1 MTVAEAKA
9 LCADLDVLAWDEIV
23 IARAITETTAALLAA
38 SPQVTPAAGEPGLWW
53 IGAAGIESVGG
64 ERALLRALAD
74 VGRLWHPRP
83 RIAVADSCVAAR
95 AATWAGAGHR
105 ATTTF
110 LVPPGGD
117 AAYLAPA
124 PLALIPMDD
133 ELRAILETL
142 GLRTAGAL
150 AALEAGDVE
159 SRWGEVGL
167 AAWRFARG
175 EDRRRPVL
183 ARPDAPRSVDVELPA
198 PTTTMEPVLFLVRA
212 ALERLIEEL
221 VADGRSAAAI
231 AITLTLD
238 GARSALPSGAAAHT
252 VTREVRFP
260 RPVARLVPLFEQCR
274 MLLDTWRL
282 DAPACGVTI
291 AVVATA
297 PSAGEQGDLMA
308 SAWRDPAAADAAF
321 ARLRAELG
329 PDAVV
334 RPVAHDE
341 HRPERAGGWVGVGEE
356 VEMDKR
362 VPADLLLRHAE
373 LDDPSSSPASLAG
386 DATALRLLEQPE
398 PVEIER
404 DAGLPCAIWWRG
416 RRLGITR
423 ASGPERLSGEW
434 WKDEYGRDYWRCESD
449 TSGELVIFSEAGEWR
464 LQGWYD

>member
-23 IARAITETTAALLAA
+23 IARAVTEPTAALLVA

-53 IGAAGIESVGG
+53 IGATGIESVGG
-64 ERALLRALAD
+64 ERGLLRALAD

-83 RIAVADSCVAAR
+83 RVAIADSCVAAR

-105 ATTTF
+105 ATTTC

-117 AAYLAPA
+117 GAYLAPA

-133 ELRAILETL
+133 EMRAILETL
-142 GLRTAGAL
+142 GVRTAGAL
-150 AALEAGDVE
+150 ASLESGDVE
-159 SRWGEVGL
+159 RRWGEVGL
-167 AAWRFARG
+167 AAWRFARA

-183 ARPDAPRSVDVELPA
+183 ARPDTPRSVEVELPA
-198 PTTTMEPVLFLVRA
+198 PTATMEPVLFLVRA
-212 ALERLIEEL
+212 ALERLIEGL

-260 RPVARLVPLFEQCR
+260 RPVARIGPLFEQCR

-291 AVVATA
+291 AIVATA

-329 PDAVV
+329 PDSVV

-356 VEMDKR
+356 V
-362 VPADLLLRHAE
+362 
-373 LDDPSSSPASLAG
+373 DDSRPSPPASLAG
-386 DATALRLLEQPE
+386 SATALRLLEHPE

-404 DAGLPCAIWWRG
+404 DGGLPCAIWWRG

-434 WKDEYGRDYWRCESD
+434 WKDEYGRDYWRCESEG
-449 TSGELVIFSEAGEWR
+449 SGELVIFSEAGEWR